1 MLTNELTRRIEW
13 ADCDPA
19 RIVFYPNYFAWFD
32 DANWTLFAK
41 AGFPPEILYNEFKFA
56 GMPIVEAKSKFLGPS
71 RFFEEITIASHVAG
85 WREKTFDVVHRV
97 FNKGTLAVEGMET
110 RIWCEWHPDD
120 PTRLKA
126 RPVPKAIVEK
136 LSV

>member
-1 MLTNELTRRIEW
+1 MLTNEYTRRIEW

-19 RIVFYPNYFAWFD
+19 KIVFYPNYFAWFD
-32 DANWTLFAK
+32 DGNWKLFAK
-41 AGFPPEILYNEFKFA
+41 AGFPPDVLYGQFKFA
-56 GMPIVEAKSKFLGPS
+56 GMPILEAKSKFIAPS
-71 RFFEEITIASHVAG
+71 RFFEEITIASHVAD

-97 FNKGTLAVEGMET
+97 FNNGALAVEGTET

-120 PTRLKA
+120 PSRLKA

-136 LSV
+136 LSA